1 MASNKDSKQVS
12 TIKAGKSGSAG
23 VKSATVAAVGLIAAT
38 TLLAGC
44 GSKDAIPA
52 DGAYQGNSGESMAA
66 PSSSASA
73 GGTSSAGGAG
83 NDAKAHDTGK
93 YRDGTY
99 NVDNQPDSSGKD
111 TIDVTVKVAQG
122 DITGVTVVGHTSND
136 ISKKH
141 QAAFIEA
148 IPGVVVGKP
157 LKGLKVDKVAGASW
171 TTQAFNDALANARTQ
186 ASVQ

>member
-1 MASNKDSKQVS
+1 MANEKESQRRGP
-12 TIKAGKSGSAG
+12 TITAHKSGSAG

-73 GGTSSAGGAG
+73 NGAGGAG
-83 NDAKAHDTGK
+83 NDAKAQDTGK

-99 NVDNQPDSSGKD
+99 NVDNQPDPSGKD
-111 TIDVTVKVAQG
+111 AIDVTVKVAQG

-171 TTQAFNDALANARTQ
+171 TTQAFNDALDNARTQ

>member
-1 MASNKDSKQVS
+1 MASEKESQRRNS
-12 TIKAGKSGSAG
+12 TIKARKSGSAG

-44 GSKDAIPA
+44 SSKDAIPA
-52 DGAYQGNSGESMAA
+52 DDAYQGNSGESMAA
-66 PSSSASA
+66 PSSSESAS
-73 GGTSSAGGAG
+73 GAGGAD
-83 NDAKAHDTGK
+83 NSAKARDTGK

-99 NVDNQPDSSGKD
+99 SVDNQPDPSGKAP
-111 TIDVTVKVAQG
+111 IDVTVKVAQG

-157 LKGLKVDKVAGASW
+157 LKGLKADKVAGASW
-171 TTQAFNDALANARTQ
+171 TTQAFNDALEKARDQ

>member
-73 GGTSSAGGAG
+73 GGAG
-83 NDAKAHDTGK
+83 NDAKAQDTGK

-99 NVDNQPDSSGKD
+99 NVDNQPDPSGKD

>member
-66 PSSSASA
+66 PSSSTSA
-73 GGTSSAGGAG
+73 GSAG
-83 NDAKAHDTGK
+83 NDAKAQDTGK

-99 NVDNQPDSSGKD
+99 NVDNQPDPSGKD

>member
-1 MASNKDSKQVS
+1 MAGDEGVRRNVANKAHRPVV
-12 TIKAGKSGSAG
+12 AGSPSVA
-23 VKSATVAAVGLIAAT
+23 VAAVGLVVAT

-44 GSKDAIPA
+44 AGKDTVPA
-52 DGAYQGNSGESMAA
+52 DDEYQGNSGESMAA
-66 PSSSASA
+66 PSSSAPTDNA
-73 GGTSSAGGAG
+73 DSSSLTR
-83 NDAKAHDTGK
+83 DTGK

-99 NVDNQPDSSGKD
+99 HVDGQLDPVGKD
-111 TIDVTVKVAQG
+111 TIDVSITVAKG
-122 DITGVTVVGHTSND
+122 DITDVSVVGHTSND
-136 ISKKH
+136 ISKRH

-171 TTQAFNDALANARTQ
+171 TTQAFNDALDNARDQ